1 MAPWSL
7 PFYKPAILGI
17 TDEVSAVRWVATMD
31 FIGTEAIRV
40 TPRPSLSGSLAL
52 AIALL
57 AGCGT
62 HAPLKAD
69 EMQVKQFSG
78 KGYLTDDQFSI
89 ATSYAS
95 WQNGNS
101 AYEIAL
107 TVPSQPGRYPLVI
120 YLPALGENRMAGE
133 AWRTTWARAGYA
145 VLCLQL
151 LAEDA
156 SAWSSERARMG
167 DFALLA
173 RERYSGKV
181 MSDRLQA
188 LSAVLQELVRHQSAN
203 ESPLD
208 RVDLSSIALAGFDLG
223 AYTAMTVAGESLPSM
238 IVPKFPVAI
247 RAVIALSPYASFSG
261 SGLESRYRSIV
272 MPVLSI
278 TSDEDA
284 DALGLV
290 TSPSLRKAPYEYM
303 PVGDK
308 YLAVLAGIPHMAFSG
323 GNSRLAEDA
332 GPRPVA
338 PTSKARGE
346 GAGGIYGKG
355 GGNGGRKESGGRG
368 KVGSGESAGAGPGGW
383 SGQHLTPTA
392 RAMAVA
398 AVQGIST
405 AFLDSVLKDDAIA
418 REWLRKDANRWL
430 RNTGELKRK

>member
-1 MAPWSL
+1 M
-7 PFYKPAILGI
+7 
-17 TDEVSAVRWVATMD
+17 
-31 FIGTEAIRV
+31 
-40 TPRPSLSGSLAL
+40 TPRPTLSGSLAL
-52 AIALL
+52 ALALL

-62 HAPLKAD
+62 QAPLKAD
-69 EMQVKQFSG
+69 EAQVRQFSG
-78 KGYLTDDQFSI
+78 KGYLTDDQYGI

-101 AYEIAL
+101 EYEIAL

-145 VLCLQL
+145 VLCLQP

-156 SAWSSERARMG
+156 RAWSSERARRG
-167 DFALLA
+167 DFTLLA
-173 RERYSGKV
+173 RERYSGKI

-188 LSAVLQELVRHQSAN
+188 LSAILQELVRHQSAN

-208 RVDLSSIALAGFDLG
+208 RVDLSKIAIAGFDLG
-223 AYTAMTVAGESLPSM
+223 AYTAMSVAGESLPSLV
-238 IVPKFPVAI
+238 VPEFPLAI
-247 RAVIALSPYASFSG
+247 RAVIALSPYASFAG
-261 SGLESRYRSIV
+261 SGLESRYRAIG

-303 PVGDK
+303 PEGDK
-308 YLAVLAGIPHMAFSG
+308 YLAILAGIPHRAFSG
-323 GNSRLAEDA
+323 GNALGAEVSE
-332 GPRPVA
+332 PRPAALTGNAGV
-338 PTSKARGE
+338 E
-346 GAGGIYGKG
+346 GSERSHAKGGGGKG
-355 GGNGGRKESGGRG
+355 GGGRKEGGGRG
-368 KVGSGESAGAGPGGW
+368 KAGSRESASVEPGSW
-383 SGQHLTPTA
+383 PGQHLTPTA
-392 RAMAVA
+392 QAMAVA

-405 AFLDSVLKDDAIA
+405 AFLDSVVKEDAIA

-430 RNTGELKRK
+430 KNTGELKRK

>member
-1 MAPWSL
+1 M
-7 PFYKPAILGI
+7 
-17 TDEVSAVRWVATMD
+17 TT
-31 FIGTEAIRV
+31 
-40 TPRPSLSGSLAL
+40 RPYLSGSLAL
-52 AIALL
+52 AMALL

-69 EMQVKQFSG
+69 ETQVKQFSG
-78 KGYLTDDQFSI
+78 KGYLTDDQYSI

-95 WQNGNS
+95 WQNGN
-101 AYEIAL
+101 ATYEIAL

-133 AWRTTWARAGYA
+133 AWRTAWARAGYA
-145 VLCLQL
+145 VLCLQP

-156 SAWSSERARMG
+156 MAWSSERARRG

-173 RERYSGKV
+173 RERYSGKA
-181 MSDRLQA
+181 MSARLQA
-188 LSAVLQELVRHQSAN
+188 LSAVLQELVRQQSAN

-208 RVDLSSIALAGFDLG
+208 RVDLSKIALAGFDLG
-223 AYTAMTVAGESLPSM
+223 AYTAMTVAGESLPSL
-238 IVPKFPVAI
+238 IVPEFPLAI

-261 SGLESRYRSIV
+261 SGLESRYRSIG

-308 YLAVLAGIPHMAFSG
+308 YLAVLAGMPHMAFSG
-323 GNSRLAEDA
+323 GNSLVDEDA
-332 GPRPVA
+332 APRPAA
-338 PTSKARGE
+338 PTGNAREKGSE
-346 GAGGIYGKG
+346 GSHGKG
-355 GGNGGRKESGGRG
+355 GGGKEGVGRKEGGGRG
-368 KVGSGESAGAGPGGW
+368 KAGFRESTGVGPGGW

-398 AVQGIST
+398 AVQGISM
-405 AFLDSVLKDDAIA
+405 AFLDSVVKDDAIA

-430 RNTGELKRK
+430 KNTGELKRK